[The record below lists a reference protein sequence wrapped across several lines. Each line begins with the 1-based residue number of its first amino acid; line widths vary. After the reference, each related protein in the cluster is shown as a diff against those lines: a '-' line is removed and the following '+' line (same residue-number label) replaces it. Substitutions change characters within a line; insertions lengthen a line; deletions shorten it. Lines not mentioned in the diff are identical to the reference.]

1 MDRISCSYHNQAETL
16 FDVNT
21 EFVQICRYKM
31 EVHLPT
37 PITICNSWHRPYADA
52 PEYPVDL
59 SKKPSKQIQE
69 VWVFESQE
77 EQ

>member
-1 MDRISCSYHNQAETL
+1 MSCPSHLALTYFAARSALVSTSSLRSFKTYNVAMDRISCSYHNQAETL

-37 PITICNSWHRPYADA
+37 PITICNS
-52 PEYPVDL
+52 
-59 SKKPSKQIQE
+59 
-69 VWVFESQE
+69 
-77 EQ
+77 